1 MILASLEF
9 RLNKESQESRGIR
22 VKRRKMKADGYLSL
36 LAYTDKK
43 RKEKEELKELKK
55 KQRDRY

>member
-9 RLNKESQESRGIR
+9 RLNKESQEFRGIR

-36 LAYTDKK
+36 QTK
-43 RKEKEELKELKK
+43 REKK
-55 KQRDRY
+55 KKN